1 MSVIERG
8 LEFENASELGEG
20 EYSIGDVIVAGAG
33 GLGHEIDVRV
43 ELGVMVVGLL
53 AGAMR
58 RIGLMVA
65 SVVGICWGEVE
76 AGSSNFGVE
85 SCT

>member
-8 LEFENASELGEG
+8 LESENASELGEG
-20 EYSIGDVIVAGAG
+20 DVIVAGCG
-33 GLGHEIDVRV
+33 GLGHEIDVRSEV
-43 ELGVMVVGLL
+43 GVMVVGLL

-65 SVVGICWGEVE
+65 SVVGIWRGEFE
-76 AGSSNFGVE
+76 AGNSNLRVE